1 MKRRSLALA
10 LALVMVTTMLFAAC
24 GGTAPAAK
32 YPSRPIQA
40 IVPFGAGGGTDLWNR
55 AIMEAM
61 SESWGQTIL
70 VSNMTGGSAGS
81 IGVDYVW
88 KAPHDGYVLAG
99 TSETPLTIPVMT
111 GLKQT
116 AKDWDYYIAA
126 GSPGV
131 LCVNKNS
138 QYKSFDDILAALKAN
153 KESASIAG
161 TSGGLWFALASLFAA
176 YGEVPFKWVPYDG
189 SGPAI
194 KGAVANEADCVVASA
209 GEVKDFVASGDLIPI
224 AIMGLEDWEFPG
236 FGKVE
241 AVVKKVPALA
251 SKLPMNQWLG
261 FKVPSDTPDAIKK
274 ELETAFK
281 KAMDSQKIKDFA
293 TAQNAVIFNLTGQAA
308 KDMAKAAEAN
318 LCWTLFEMGKTKFS
332 PEEFGI
338 AKPGAK

>member
-1 MKRRSLALA
+1 M
-10 LALVMVTTMLFAAC
+10 
-24 GGTAPAAK
+24 
-32 YPSRPIQA
+32 I
-40 IVPFGAGGGTDLWNR
+40 
-55 AIMEAM
+55 
-61 SESWGQTIL
+61 
-70 VSNMTGGSAGS
+70 
-81 IGVDYVW
+81 
-88 KAPHDGYVLAG
+88 AG

-116 AKDWDYYIAA
+116 TKDWDYFIAA

-131 LCVNKNS
+131 LCVNKDS
-138 QYKSFDDILAALKAN
+138 KYKSFDEILTALKAT

-176 YGEVPFKWVPYDG
+176 YGDVPFKWVPYDG

-194 KGAVANEADCVVASA
+194 KGCVSNETDCVVASA
-209 GEVKDFVASGDLIPI
+209 GEVKDFVAAGDLIPI

-236 FGKVE
+236 YGNVE
-241 AVVKKVPALA
+241 AVVKKVPAIA

-274 ELETAFK
+274 EWESAFK
-281 KAMDSQKIKDFA
+281 KAMDSQKIKEFA
-293 TAQNAVIFNLTGQAA
+293 TAQNAVLFNLTGQAA

-338 AKPGAK
+338 TKPK

>member
-1 MKRRSLALA
+1 
-10 LALVMVTTMLFAAC
+10 
-24 GGTAPAAK
+24 
-32 YPSRPIQA
+32 
-40 IVPFGAGGGTDLWNR
+40 
-55 AIMEAM
+55 
-61 SESWGQTIL
+61 
-70 VSNMTGGSAGS
+70 
-81 IGVDYVW
+81 
-88 KAPHDGYVLAG
+88 
-99 TSETPLTIPVMT
+99 MT

-116 AKDWDYYIAA
+116 TKDWDYFIAA

-138 QYKSFDDILAALKAN
+138 KYKTFDDILAALKAE

-176 YGEVPFKWVPYDG
+176 YGDVPFKWVPYDG

-194 KGAVANEADCVVASA
+194 KGCVSNETDCVVASA

-224 AIMGLEDWEFPG
+224 AHMGLEDWDFPG
-236 FGKVE
+236 YGKVE

-251 SKLPMNQWLG
+251 DKLPMEQWLG
-261 FKVPSDTPDAIKK
+261 FMVPSDTPDNVKK

-281 KAMDSQKIKDFA
+281 NAMGSQKIKDFA
-293 TAQNAVIFNLTGQAA
+293 AAQNAVIFNLTGQAA
-308 KDMAKAAEAN
+308 KDKASKSESN

-338 AKPGAK
+338 AKPGAGK